1 MLNDLLRYH
10 NVSIPSKYNTQLKTN
25 KLNDLKIVC
34 IHIFNSI
41 MNNFTFQFLCF
52 LLYSIGCAHMVVI
65 LKYFSIL

>member
-41 MNNFTFQFLCF
+41 MNNLH
-52 LLYSIGCAHMVVI
+52 IGRPRNYVSH
-65 LKYFSIL
+65 FSFCVSYYIQ